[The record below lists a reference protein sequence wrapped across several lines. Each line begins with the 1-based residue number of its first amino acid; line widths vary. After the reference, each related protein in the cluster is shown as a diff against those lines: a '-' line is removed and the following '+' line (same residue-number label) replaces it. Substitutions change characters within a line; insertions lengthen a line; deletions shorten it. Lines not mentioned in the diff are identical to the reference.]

1 MLANAVVAKVWEVRP
16 KSSAFCMSC
25 LPWFPERKI
34 YYRDWQEP
42 WEKVFNLVGRD
53 LAQMK
58 SSD

>member
-1 MLANAVVAKVWEVRP
+1 MDLDNNVRFFLL
-16 KSSAFCMSC
+16 KCFL
-25 LPWFPERKI
+25 LPLPERKI